1 MKKTLLALAV
11 LAAAGSV
18 NAVEILKSDAGTV
31 DFYGQLRQEFK
42 KLDGKDATLSS
53 GSSRA
58 GFDAKYAISESVNLL
73 GKAEVSLS
81 ESANTLAKLNDKN
94 EVEKS
99 NAGNMYMRLHFVGV
113 STDFGTLNFGK
124 QIQISDDVW
133 GAENSYF
140 FGGDSVLY
148 ANDGVHDS
156 LIKYELTQD
165 AFWLKASYGLD
176 EGDKE
181 ERQSELFA
189 GTSFGDL
196 SLYAGIGNAELNTKK
211 QNYHMLTAAY
221 VLGNLDFGV
230 TYYYNKTEETGKA
243 DVKKDSFVIAGGYKV
258 AEKTKLYGGYE
269 LIETKHA
276 KSDVDNVY
284 GGVEYKFAS
293 WGRVYAEA
301 NYNKEEGKSSTDN
314 YGIGARVYW

>member
-58 GFDAKYAISESVNLL
+58 GFDAKYAISEGVNLL

-81 ESANTLAKLNDKN
+81 ESANTLAKYVNKN

-99 NAGNMYMRLHFVGV
+99 NPGNMYMRLHFIGV

>member
-11 LAAAGSV
+11 LAAASSV

-58 GFDAKYAISESVNLL
+58 GFDAKYAISEGVNLL

-81 ESANTLAKLNDKN
+81 ESANTLAKLDD
-94 EVEKS
+94 EGEAVKS
-99 NAGNMYMRLHFVGV
+99 NSGNMYMRLHFVGV

>member
-42 KLDGKDATLSS
+42 KEDGKDATLSS

-58 GFDAKYAISESVNLL
+58 GFDAKYAISEGVNLL

-81 ESANTLAKLNDKN
+81 ESANTLAKYVNKN

-99 NAGNMYMRLHFVGV
+99 NPGNMYMRLHFIGV